1 MYTAG
6 RRQTMSKATAYITG
20 AGDFC
25 SAGFHPKAGD
35 FVIAADGGYDAL
47 CKAGFR
53 PDLVLGDMDSI
64 AGLPAEVARLRFPAS
79 KDMTDMALCIRLAK
93 GRGYRRFKLYGAL
106 GGRLDHSIANLQ
118 LLANIAR
125 EGMYGSI
132 IAPDSIIYA
141 VCNGSLA
148 LPPIKRGSTIS
159 VFSWGET
166 AQGVSLRGLRYTLHN
181 AQLHSFEPLGVSNE
195 SSRKPVRITVN
206 CGVLL
211 VVIMR

>member
-1 MYTAG
+1 MYTAI
-6 RRQTMSKATAYITG
+6 RRQTMSRATAYITG

-47 CKAGFR
+47 SKAGFR
-53 PDLVLGDMDSI
+53 PDLILGDMDSI
-64 AGLPAEVARLRFPAS
+64 AGLPARVAGLRFPAS

-125 EGMYGSI
+125 EGMDGSI
-132 IAPDSIIYA
+132 IAPDTLIYA

-148 LPPIKRGSTIS
+148 LAPIKKGSTIS
-159 VFSWGET
+159 VFSWGEA
-166 AQGVSLRGLRYTLHN
+166 AQGVSLRGLKYPLHN

-195 SSRKPVRITVN
+195 SSGNPVRITVN
-206 CGVLL
+206 AGVVL
-211 VVIMR
+211 VVILR

>member
-35 FVIAADGGYDAL
+35 LILAADAGFNAL
-47 CKAGFR
+47 SKAGIR

-64 AGLPAEVARLRFPAS
+64 AGLAAGVARLRFPTS

-93 GRGYRRFKLYGAL
+93 SRGYRRFKLYGAL

-118 LLANIAR
+118 LLAGLAR
-125 EGMYGSI
+125 EGLHGRI
-132 IAPDSIIYA
+132 IAPDIIIYA
-141 VCNGSLA
+141 VCSGILS
-148 LPPIKRGSTIS
+148 LPPIEKGSTIS
-159 VFSWGET
+159 VFSWGEA
-166 AQGVSLRGLRYTLHN
+166 AQGVSLQGLKYPLYN
-181 AQLHSFEPLGVSNE
+181 SQLHSFEPLGVSNE
-195 SSRKPVRITVN
+195 TSGKPVRITVN
-206 CGVLL
+206 SGVLL
-211 VVIMR
+211 VLIKR